1 MQHMIEGIIERALED
16 SDLWV
21 RLVANIIK
29 TYPTTFNLNLN
40 MKSSPVAQSIIYQLI
55 GKGR

>member
-1 MQHMIEGIIERALED
+1 MIEGIIERALED